1 MAWYY
6 YTGSTVLSIPIGK
19 GEVVAARPHSTIF
32 VDPSIENSAAF
43 KRLGKVLR
51 RTGAPKNGVD
61 LVPVQPIAQVP
72 IEKPHFFSDS
82 FVEGK
87 AALTTK
93 AKVVAVAPLPKSA
106 DAVLDEPVAA
116 PVVAEDAPSEPVVDA
131 PVEVETVEVEAA
143 SDESVAAPTR
153 KRRAFA
159 KTETD

>member
-6 YTGSTVLSIPIGK
+6 YTGSTILSIPVGN
-19 GEVVAARPHSTIF
+19 GEVVAARPYSTIF
-32 VDPSIENSAAF
+32 VDASIENSASF

-51 RTGAPKNGVD
+51 RTGAPKGGVD
-61 LVPVQPIAQVP
+61 LVPAQPIAQVAVD
-72 IEKPHFFSDS
+72 KPHLFSDS

-93 AKVVAVAPLPKSA
+93 AKVVADAPLPKSA

-116 PVVAEDAPSEPVVDA
+116 PVVAEDAPSEPEVDA
-131 PVEVETVEVEAA
+131 PAEEPVEVEAA
-143 SDESVAAPTR
+143 SDESVVAPTR
-153 KRRAFA
+153 RRRASA